1 MEFLT
6 KVAEGVGV
14 TGAKGALKTL
24 LTNRAA
30 ALSLNS
36 ENTLLNTLCATGSLK
51 TFLNINVNL
60 SALKPSLPLNIRSV
74 LYASSRAGEGL
85 AAWAAGAAALTNASE
100 RAEREKDSP
109 CFCPCKGGRNE
120 R

>member
-1 MEFLT
+1 MT

-14 TGAKGALKTL
+14 TGAKGALNTL

-74 LYASSRAGEGL
+74 L
-85 AAWAAGAAALTNASE
+85 
-100 RAEREKDSP
+100 
-109 CFCPCKGGRNE
+109 
-120 R
+120 